1 MISAGLISA
10 GRLARGLS
18 GTAVAAAA
26 AACVVQHR
34 RIAAERRFA
43 AGLPDEFPVALPPD
57 REYTVTADDGVQLA
71 VEELDPVGGGV
82 PELTAVLVHGF
93 LMDRRC
99 WLFQRHDLAHS
110 GGPRVRQVLYDQR
123 SHGRSGRSETRSC
136 LLEQLGR
143 DLHAV
148 IRAAAP
154 DGPIVLIGHSLGG
167 MTIMALAED
176 RPELFAER
184 IRGVAFLNTS
194 AGDIGSSGLPRP
206 VLSRRS
212 PVMRVCAWLSHW
224 PLSARVID
232 RGRDVGRQL
241 AWSLTR
247 TLSFSGRSVNPA
259 LVELIDTMIKA
270 TPFDV
275 MTDFLPTLGAHSR
288 YAALAG
294 LQYVKTLVIG
304 ADSDWL
310 IPHKHAEAIA
320 ALLPDAK
327 LVQLHRCGHAAMM
340 EYPRLVNEHL
350 LELLSRCAEVPSS
363 TVSSRRET
371 AA

>member
-1 MISAGLISA
+1 MRPRMASA
-10 GRLARGLS
+10 GRVIGGVL
-18 GTAVAAAA
+18 GTAVGGVAVAG
-26 AACVVQHR
+26 VVHHR

-43 AGLPDEFPVALPPD
+43 AELPDELPIVLPPD
-57 REYTVTADDGVQLA
+57 REYTVTADDGVHLS
-71 VEELDPVGGGV
+71 VEELEPVGTGA
-82 PELTAVLVHGF
+82 PELTVVLVHGF

-110 GGPRVRQVLYDQR
+110 AVPRVRQVLYDQR
-123 SHGRSGRSETRSC
+123 SHGRSGRSDPRAC
-136 LLEQLGR
+136 LIEQLGR

-184 IRGVAFLNTS
+184 IRGVAFINTS

-212 PVMRVCAWLSHW
+212 PVMQVAARLSHW
-224 PLSARVID
+224 HTTARVID
-232 RGRDVGRQL
+232 RGRDVGNHL
-241 AWSLTR
+241 TWSLIR
-247 TLSFSGRSVNPA
+247 TLAFGDKTVNPA
-259 LVELIDTMIKA
+259 LVELLASMIRA
-270 TPFDV
+270 TSFGV
-275 MTDFLPTLGAHSR
+275 MSDFLPTLGAHSR

-294 LQYVKTLVIG
+294 LRYAKTLVIG

-320 ALLPDAK
+320 ALLPDAE
-327 LVQLHRCGHAAMM
+327 LVQVHRCGHAAML
-340 EYPRLVNEHL
+340 EYPKLVNEHL
-350 LELLSRCAEVPSS
+350 LGLLSRCSAPS
-363 TVSSRRET
+363 RE
-371 AA
+371 ADV